1 MPKKN
6 RNKKGDKKG
15 DNIQGDEQTGREFR
29 VVSPVLVTP
38 TSWTPS
44 RAALRAM
51 ERVYGKDW
59 RELTYHSV
67 QNDPG

>member
-6 RNKKGDKKG
+6 RNKQG
-15 DNIQGDEQTGREFR
+15 DNIQRDEQTGRDFR

-44 RAALRAM
+44 MAALKAM
-51 ERVYGKDW
+51 ERVYGKNW
-59 RELTYHSV
+59 KELTYHSV
-67 QNDPG
+67 QHDSG